1 MVAIVPERVGRT
13 VRDSYPS
20 TFLNYPPVV
29 LMNVQQCRRATRG
42 APGRR
47 PHDPLTGLHRAATRQ
62 DFSSVKIVS
71 FTLLADGVR
80 PRPG

>member
-1 MVAIVPERVGRT
+1 MVAIVPERVART

-20 TFLNYPPVV
+20 TFLSCPPVV
-29 LMNVQQCRRATRG
+29 LMNVHQCRPATRG
-42 APGRR
+42 EPGRR
-47 PHDPLTGLHRAATRQ
+47 PHDPLTGAHRASTRQ